1 MTNGWVDIKNAD
13 VVFVMGGNPAENH
26 PCGFKWALEAKKTR
40 GAKIVCV
47 DPRFQRTA
55 AVSDMAEPLRAV
67 PARSTADPGILLA
80 QRQEDL
86 VVGDELVRFRYYTRV
101 VHWGVAL
108 TFFICLFTGLPIW
121 TPIFGWLATLFRSLA
136 AQTGEDMV
144 VGEEVVRFRYY
155 TRVVHWGVALTFFLC
170 LFTGL
175 PIWTPIFGWLA
186 PLFGG
191 LQVCR
196 WLHPWTGI
204 AFSVFALLQFVHW
217 AGAMKRTAADKRFT
231 KLSNFLAYMRW
242 EYHDDEVGKFNGGQ
256 KSLFWLSSLAALG
269 VLASGMPGA
278 ACSVSPR
285 GSTRSTPTGCS
296 TRPSRN
302 RPT

>member
-1 MTNGWVDIKNAD
+1 
-13 VVFVMGGNPAENH
+13 
-26 PCGFKWALEAKKTR
+26 
-40 GAKIVCV
+40 
-47 DPRFQRTA
+47 
-55 AVSDMAEPLRAV
+55 MAESLRAV
-67 PARSTADPGILLA
+67 PAHSSADPGILA
-80 QRQEDL
+80 ARAQEDL
-86 VVGDELVRFRYYTRV
+86 VVGDE
-101 VHWGVAL
+101 
-108 TFFICLFTGLPIW
+108 I
-121 TPIFGWLATLFRSLA
+121 
-136 AQTGEDMV
+136 
-144 VGEEVVRFRYY
+144 VRFRYY

-196 WLHPWTGI
+196 WLHPWAGI

-217 AGAMKRTAADKRFT
+217 AGVMKMTPADKRFT

-269 VLASGMPGA
+269 LLASGVVMWWPEYFSSGFREAAWVVHDVTFVLFFLLVLGHIYLSIAEPGTFSGMVKGTVTKA
-278 ACSVSPR
+278 WARLHHPAWYRDV
-285 GSTRSTPTGCS
+285 TGE
-296 TRPSRN
+296 RR
-302 RPT
+302 R